1 MSKDANIAVIHGET
15 TPGFESV
22 RDLFTKNMNRWEE
35 EHAQLCVYHRGQK
48 VVDLWGSKGAPSNFQ
63 PDSLVNVFSSGKS
76 LEAIA
81 LAALIDKG
89 LLEYEKPIASY
100 WPEFSAQGKDSI
112 TVADLMRHE
121 AGLAN
126 FDFSIVADDLLPA
139 RIKANT
145 VGKHIENHP
154 QHFRDRD
161 KTKREYHAMTR
172 GWVANELFRRVDPDG
187 RTIGEFVQQAISEPL
202 NVEVAIG
209 VSEEQFQRRVPI
221 TPMHPLKHLLAT
233 FKPKLLGRKVL
244 HNAAQLLSR
253 LFMLVRTLFRG
264 SSKKWPPPIDGMTGI
279 RFFNDKTLAMGETP
293 SANTSA
299 SARGLAK
306 VAAAM
311 AAGGTLDGHTILT
324 PSAWASLHASPV
336 YSVMGGFLP
345 CAFTQGGVA
354 YFGPCHTQSSW
365 LEHAFNRGREGFY
378 GWMGLGGSLFQ
389 WHPEH
394 EIGFAFVPTSLHM
407 LDLMN
412 ERGKCY
418 QDEVLRCVKRLK
430 LSA

>member
-100 WPEFSAQGKDSI
+100 WPEFSAQGKDSV

-139 RIKANT
+139 RIKANA

-172 GWVANELFRRVDPDG
+172 GW
-187 RTIGEFVQQAISEPL
+187 
-202 NVEVAIG
+202 
-209 VSEEQFQRRVPI
+209 
-221 TPMHPLKHLLAT
+221 
-233 FKPKLLGRKVL
+233 
-244 HNAAQLLSR
+244 
-253 LFMLVRTLFRG
+253 
-264 SSKKWPPPIDGMTGI
+264 
-279 RFFNDKTLAMGETP
+279 
-293 SANTSA
+293 
-299 SARGLAK
+299 
-306 VAAAM
+306 
-311 AAGGTLDGHTILT
+311 
-324 PSAWASLHASPV
+324 
-336 YSVMGGFLP
+336 
-345 CAFTQGGVA
+345 
-354 YFGPCHTQSSW
+354 
-365 LEHAFNRGREGFY
+365 
-378 GWMGLGGSLFQ
+378 
-389 WHPEH
+389 
-394 EIGFAFVPTSLHM
+394 
-407 LDLMN
+407 
-412 ERGKCY
+412 
-418 QDEVLRCVKRLK
+418 
-430 LSA
+430 